1 MNLIEK
7 SLNVSRVF
15 EELEVEIEGFLSQ
28 SQLTC
33 FKGCGHCCT
42 NPRVSAS
49 VLEFLPLAFDIYR
62 SGKAEDTIALLST
75 SSGESYCI
83 MLKKLSTDAGAGQC
97 TNYANRGLICRLFAS
112 SARRNKHGEKELL
125 TCRKIKEEKK
135 ELFEAASEAIKQEMP
150 VPLGSDFYTRL
161 YGIDYNLANEQ
172 FDINIAIKKAL
183 ESVLSY
189 YYYNQEGNAC

>member
-1 MNLIEK
+1 MNLLEK
-7 SLNVSRVF
+7 SLNVCRVF
-15 EELEVEIEGFLSQ
+15 EELEVETQEFLSQ

-33 FKGCGHCCT
+33 FKGCGNCCT

-75 SSGESYCI
+75 SSEESYCI
-83 MLKKLSTDAGAGQC
+83 MLKKLSIDADVGQC

-125 TCRKIKEEKK
+125 TCRKIKEGKK
-135 ELFEAASEAIKQEMP
+135 ELFEAATEAIQTKMD
-150 VPLGSDFYTRL
+150 VPLSSDYYTRL
-161 YGIDYNLANEQ
+161 YGIDFNLANEQ
-172 FDINIAIKKAL
+172 LTINTAIRKAL
-183 ESVLSY
+183 EAVLTFY
-189 YYYNQEGNAC
+189 YYSEEGNAV